1 MTNEGL
7 NRFNTI
13 VGWFCALSV
22 VIFTFCGSNKIMCLF
37 PVFFSIVLFVTH
49 AVAIAVAKKSK
60 EDEITKKW
68 RIKWNTIFVI
78 CYVLFSIFL
87 VLCYLFK
94 Q

>member
-7 NRFNTI
+7 QRFYTI
-13 VGWFCALSV
+13 VGWYLALSV
-22 VIFTFCGSNKIMCLF
+22 VVLNLCDFNKVMYLF
-37 PVFFSIVLFVTH
+37 PIFISIILFVAH
-49 AVAIAVAKKSK
+49 ALAIVVAKKSK
-60 EDEITKKW
+60 EDEIIKKW

-94 Q
+94 